1 MRTFALVLCMVLF
14 LSASSAYSAREFPKA
29 EAKQPTLT
37 TEQFEHD
44 LAEFAAE
51 QDHTDFY
58 LVLRLEVSSLRRE
71 YPEHRLFLDQYLK
84 QQLP

>member
-1 MRTFALVLCMVLF
+1 MRTFALVLCVVLF

-44 LAEFAAE
+44 LAELAAE

-71 YPEHRLFLDQYLK
+71 YPEHRPFLDQYLK